1 MPKKAGEIMAKSN
14 FIVRGGAD
22 FSGIQQEIS
31 KTEKSL
37 KGFESRI
44 NSTFKGISEGLG
56 INLGKLTKVGLFA
69 AAAKKLVDFGKASID
84 VAADMREVQNVV
96 DVTFGSMAKDV
107 DDFAANS
114 IKAYGLSTLAAK
126 RHASTMGAMLK
137 SSGITGEAV
146 RDMALDL
153 TALAADM
160 ASFYNLDNEVAF
172 QKIMSG
178 MSGMTQPLKELGI
191 NMNIANVEAFALSQG
206 FNKAWREMSQAE
218 QTMWRYKYLL
228 HVTKDAQGDFAR
240 EMGTWSNQVKILKMQ
255 WEEFMSLIGKVLVEI
270 LLPVVRF
277 LNKALELLI
286 KITKTIGKIYTMIT
300 GREIGASAEIVE
312 TNMDIEDSALGAADG
327 QEKLADGI
335 RKAAKAAKGALAPFD
350 ELNILQQNLASGGS
364 GGTSGGLGN
373 LFTPVKSEINT
384 KIETRQV
391 DDGIEEAK
399 RKWEG
404 FFIWLGDWWNRLK
417 QAFAIPIYVPAPI
430 FAAIPDPVYNPNWG
444 LVPPIVPAPN
454 FEPIPNPVYKP
465 NWNLTPPPVPVVT
478 IPPIY
483 AKAYLLSLENLKLKT
498 AESFNS
504 KLENARV
511 FLENLS
517 INIRLSYAGI
527 REATWLLLTELQSQI
542 ITAFGNIE
550 ASYTTHKEKI
560 KVIAEEAA
568 AGLRQ
573 TTTDLLLDL
582 QTRFAATMEQI
593 KTNISTTLGIIETN
607 YKTHKENVVVLATAI
622 SAALVTNINKGIT
635 IVGNNYNIVIEAIQT
650 SLQTFGQNV
659 SAIAG
664 AIATNF
670 VKNLSEGFKTAY
682 NNFIEFANS
691 LGRGLKEF
699 GSGLLK
705 AAAETAKGFVSN
717 LVNGFV
723 TVWNNFK
730 SLMASI
736 GEKVSGWFN
745 ANKQVIV
752 TTAIVGGITLAAI
765 GLALAAPAIA
775 PYVGAA
781 LGGLASIPALAKGG
795 ITNGPMLAIVGDNPG
810 GKEVISPL
818 DKLQDMLISAV
829 GTALIQHEQFS
840 SGNREPIV
848 LQVNLDSREIARAIY
863 DPLED
868 EKNRRGDPVITTI

>member
-1 MPKKAGEIMAKSN
+1 MAKSN

-56 INLGKLTKVGLFA
+56 INLGKLTKVGLIA
-69 AAAKKLVDFGKASID
+69 AATKKLVDFGKASID

-137 SSGITGEAV
+137 SSGIEGEAV

-160 ASFYNLDNEVAF
+160 ASFYNLDNDVAF

-240 EMGTWSNQVKILKMQ
+240 EIGTWSNQVKILKMQ

-286 KITKTIGKIYTMIT
+286 KITKTIGKIYTIIT
-300 GREIGASAEIVE
+300 GREIGVE
-312 TNMDIEDSALGAADG
+312 SSIENTGDLADNYDDLTDAAIDAGKG
-327 QEKLADGI
+327 QNKLADGI
-335 RKAAKAAKGALAPFD
+335 EKASKAAKKALAPFD

-384 KIETRQV
+384 KIDTRQV

-404 FFIWLGDWWNRLK
+404 FFIWLGDWWNRIKELVTV
-417 QAFAIPIYVPAPI
+417 PIYVPAPV
-430 FAAIPDPVYNPNWG
+430 FAPIPDPIYEPNWG
-444 LVPPIVPAPN
+444 LNPPPIPAVN
-454 FEPIPNPVYKP
+454 YSKYINSLQIMQLQTSNIFNTIKVNVA
-465 NWNLTPPPVPVVT
+465 NQLT
-478 IPPIY
+478 
-483 AKAYLLSLENLKLKT
+483 ALQREM
-498 AESFNS
+498 S
-504 KLENARV
+504 KVWE
-511 FLENLS
+511 
-517 INIRLSYAGI
+517 NIRRDTEIATGRIMEGFKRAWGI
-527 REATWLLLTELQSQI
+527 IESNFRTFKTNVGIIATGVATTLIGNINRGLTTVGRNVNTTI
-542 ITAFGNIE
+542 ITVQNNLQAFGRNVG
-550 ASYTTHKEKI
+550 S
-560 KVIAEEAA
+560 VIAETSRTF
-568 AGLRQ
+568 AGNLNEGFRV
-573 TTTDLLLDL
+573 TARNFVT
-582 QTRFAATMEQI
+582 FA
-593 KTNISTTLGIIETN
+593 NS
-607 YKTHKENVVVLATAI
+607 
-622 SAALVTNINKGIT
+622 
-635 IVGNNYNIVIEAIQT
+635 VGNNIKA
-650 SLQTFGQNV
+650 
-659 SAIAG
+659 
-664 AIATNF
+664 
-670 VKNLSEGFKTAY
+670 
-682 NNFIEFANS
+682 
-691 LGRGLKEF
+691 F
-699 GSGLLK
+699 GSGFLRV
-705 AAAETAKGFVSN
+705 AAETARGFVNNMVSS
-717 LVNGFV
+717 FS
-723 TVWNNFK
+723 TVWSNFRNLMS
-730 SLMASI
+730 SL
-736 GEKVSGWFN
+736 GERVRGWFS
-745 ANKQVIV
+745 ANRSVIIK
-752 TTAIVGGITLAAI
+752 TTIAAGIVIGGAA
-765 GLALAAPAIA
+765 LALAAPQTV
-775 PYVGAA
+775 PYVAK
-781 LGGLASIPALAKGG
+781 GLAGLAAIPALAKGG
-795 ITNGPMLAIVGDNPG
+795 ITNGPTLALIGDNPG
-810 GKEVISPL
+810 GREVVSPL
-818 DKLQDMLISAV
+818 DDLLEMMETTVIRAV
-829 GTALIQHEQFS
+829 GNNQ
-840 SGNREPIV
+840 SG
-848 LQVNLDSREIARAIY
+848 D
-863 DPLED
+863 
-868 EKNRRGDPVITTI
+868 TTIIIKIGEDTITEKIISNINRQNRIAGKTVIQV

>member
-84 VAADMREVQNVV
+84 VAADMRDVQNVV

-160 ASFYNLDNEVAF
+160 ASFYNLDNDVAF

-286 KITKTIGKIYTMIT
+286 KITKTIGKIYTIIT
-300 GREIGASAEIVE
+300 GREIGAS
-312 TNMDIEDSALGAADG
+312 
-327 QEKLADGI
+327 
-335 RKAAKAAKGALAPFD
+335 APFD

-498 AESFNS
+498 AESF
-504 KLENARV
+504 
-511 FLENLS
+511 
-517 INIRLSYAGI
+517 IC
-527 REATWLLLTELQSQI
+527 LL
-542 ITAFGNIE
+542 
-550 ASYTTHKEKI
+550 
-560 KVIAEEAA
+560 EEA
-568 AGLRQ
+568 
-573 TTTDLLLDL
+573 
-582 QTRFAATMEQI
+582 
-593 KTNISTTLGIIETN
+593 
-607 YKTHKENVVVLATAI
+607 
-622 SAALVTNINKGIT
+622 
-635 IVGNNYNIVIEAIQT
+635 
-650 SLQTFGQNV
+650 
-659 SAIAG
+659 
-664 AIATNF
+664 
-670 VKNLSEGFKTAY
+670 
-682 NNFIEFANS
+682 
-691 LGRGLKEF
+691 
-699 GSGLLK
+699 
-705 AAAETAKGFVSN
+705 
-717 LVNGFV
+717 
-723 TVWNNFK
+723 
-730 SLMASI
+730 
-736 GEKVSGWFN
+736 
-745 ANKQVIV
+745 
-752 TTAIVGGITLAAI
+752 
-765 GLALAAPAIA
+765 
-775 PYVGAA
+775 
-781 LGGLASIPALAKGG
+781 
-795 ITNGPMLAIVGDNPG
+795 
-810 GKEVISPL
+810 
-818 DKLQDMLISAV
+818 
-829 GTALIQHEQFS
+829 
-840 SGNREPIV
+840 
-848 LQVNLDSREIARAIY
+848 
-863 DPLED
+863 
-868 EKNRRGDPVITTI
+868 

>member
-1 MPKKAGEIMAKSN
+1 MAKSN

-160 ASFYNLDNEVAF
+160 ASFYNLDNDVAF

-286 KITKTIGKIYTMIT
+286 KITKTIGKIYTIIT

-327 QEKLADGI
+327 QEKIADGI
-335 RKAAKAAKGALAPFD
+335 GKAAKAAKGAIAPFD

-736 GEKVSGWFN
+736 GEKRFNPLIMENIRVS
-745 ANKQVIV
+745 Q
-752 TTAIVGGITLAAI
+752 
-765 GLALAAPAIA
+765 AL
-775 PYVGAA
+775 
-781 LGGLASIPALAKGG
+781 L
-795 ITNGPMLAIVGDNPG
+795 
-810 GKEVISPL
+810 
-818 DKLQDMLISAV
+818 
-829 GTALIQHEQFS
+829 
-840 SGNREPIV
+840 
-848 LQVNLDSREIARAIY
+848 
-863 DPLED
+863 
-868 EKNRRGDPVITTI
+868 